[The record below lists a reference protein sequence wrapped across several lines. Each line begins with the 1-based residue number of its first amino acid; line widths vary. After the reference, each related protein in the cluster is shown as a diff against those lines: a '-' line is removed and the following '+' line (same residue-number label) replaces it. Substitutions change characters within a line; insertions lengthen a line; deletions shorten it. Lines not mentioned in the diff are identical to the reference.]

1 MIPFAKL
8 NENNIVI
15 EVHCVDNNELIDS
28 NNIEQESKGI
38 DFLINLSSGYTQ
50 WKQTSYNGS
59 FRKNYAGIGYFYDEQ
74 RNAFIPPKPF
84 ESWILNEDSCQW
96 QSPIPMPT
104 DENMYR
110 WNETNQEWEVVN
122 GT

>member
-38 DFLINLSSGYTQ
+38 DFLINWSSGYTQ